1 MPAMLEP
8 GEGVLS
14 NKVMN
19 GLREV
24 AAGNRSSGSGGDSHY
39 HYNPTIHIQALDHDG
54 VDHVLTKHA
63 DTVRKHFAAHARR
76 MNQ

>member
-1 MPAMLEP
+1 MLEP

-14 NKVMN
+14 SRVMA

-39 HYNPTIHIQALDHDG
+39 HYRPTIHIQALDRDG

-63 DTVRKHFAAHARR
+63 ETVKKHFISHARR
-76 MNQ
+76 LNQ